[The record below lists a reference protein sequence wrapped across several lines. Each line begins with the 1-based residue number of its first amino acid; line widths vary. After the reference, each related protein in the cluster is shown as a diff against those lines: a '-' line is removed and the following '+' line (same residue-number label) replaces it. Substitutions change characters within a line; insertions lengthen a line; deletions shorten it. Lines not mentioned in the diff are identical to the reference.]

1 MTLRETIQML
11 SEGAFK
17 LPKDLKT
24 LDFKTYDQRPSKH
37 FYNASEKAE
46 KAFLKIQEKY
56 KDKPYEIFLNRQFF
70 YDGKFYT
77 IISAYDQGNNGKS
90 LVLGLVSYE
99 PNEIKAW
106 QYCPT
111 LYYAECPAENKL
123 IKEIKK
129 GLSSIKKYT
138 V

>member
-1 MTLRETIQML
+1 MTLREEIQLL
-11 SEGAFK
+11 SEGIAEF
-17 LPKDLKT
+17 PKDFKT
-24 LDFKTYDQRPSKH
+24 LDFNTYDQRPSKH

-77 IISAYDQGNNGKS
+77 TISAYDQGNNGKS
-90 LVLGLVSYE
+90 LVLGLVPYE
-99 PNEIKAW
+99 PNEIKGW
-106 QYCPT
+106 RYCST
-111 LYYAECPAENKL
+111 FSYADCPAENKL

-129 GLSSIKKYT
+129 GLLSIKKYI